1 MPLSSVLICLS
12 PSFPLTFQVTVTR
25 KVLKVWQIQQV
36 SKASQ
41 HPSSHPHAKGRGA
54 AGVGHPA
61 PHRPYQKPAKKLAPM
76 VLRFPIDE
84 PNKMCFICS
93 NFLLNVT

>member
-61 PHRPYQKPAKKLAPM
+61 PHRPYQKTCQEIGTYGLEISY
-76 VLRFPIDE
+76 R
-84 PNKMCFICS
+84 
-93 NFLLNVT
+93 